1 MVVDIGAL
9 AGWITALS
17 VIGGLILAV
26 VKFMQKINRMD
37 AKLDS
42 IMLEQEHIAKGT
54 LAALKGLKEQ
64 GCNGP
69 VTIALQELEDHIFR
83 QAHK

>member
-1 MVVDIGAL
+1 MVVDVGAL
-9 AGWITALS
+9 ASWIAALS
-17 VIGGLILAV
+17 AIGGVVFAV
-26 VKFMQKINRMD
+26 FKFMAKINRMD
-37 AKLDS
+37 KKLDS
-42 IMLEQEHIAKGT
+42 IMLEQQHIAKGT

-69 VTIALQELEDHIFR
+69 VSDALEELEGHIFQ

>member
-1 MVVDIGAL
+1 MVVDVGAL
-9 AGWITALS
+9 ASWIATLS
-17 VIGGLILAV
+17 VIGGVVFAV
-26 VKFMQKINRMD
+26 FKFMVKINRMD
-37 AKLDS
+37 KKLDS
-42 IMLEQEHIAKGT
+42 IMVEQQHIAKGT

-69 VTIALQELEDHIFR
+69 VSEALEELEAHIFQ

>member
-1 MVVDIGAL
+1 MVVDVGAL
-9 AGWITALS
+9 AGWIAALGT
-17 VIGGLILAV
+17 IGGVVIAV
-26 VKFMQKINRMD
+26 FKFMQKINRMD

-42 IMLEQEHIAKGT
+42 IMAEQQHIAKGT

-69 VTIALQELEDHIFR
+69 VTEALNELEEHIFQ

>member
-1 MVVDIGAL
+1 MVVDVGVIAQWLGAL
-9 AGWITALS
+9 G
-17 VIGGLILAV
+17 VMGGFVLAIF
-26 VKFMQKINRMD
+26 KFIQKLTMMD
-37 AKLDS
+37 CKLDA
-42 IMLEQEHIAKGT
+42 IMSEQQHIAKGT

-69 VTIALQELEDHIFR
+69 VTEALKELEEHIFQ